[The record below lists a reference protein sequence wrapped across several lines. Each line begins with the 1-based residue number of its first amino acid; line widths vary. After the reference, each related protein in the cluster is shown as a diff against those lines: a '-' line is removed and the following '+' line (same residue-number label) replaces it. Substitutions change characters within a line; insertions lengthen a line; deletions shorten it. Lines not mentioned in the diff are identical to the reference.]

1 MTERLTLENLSRFTG
16 EPPERLEDWR
26 RRGLLKGS
34 EDDGFV
40 HEDIERV
47 RLVTLCL
54 RRGIAL
60 DDIVEAAGQQGMIE
74 RYVELVSAESGG
86 HWYSLAEAAETMS
99 LDVETVRR
107 LWAATGFTAEQGEM
121 LTDDDIEAIAVFKGL
136 MDAGFPENALVEG
149 ARVYSDSLS
158 RVAEMESKLFH
169 FYIHKRLE
177 AEGVSEDELLRRLEA
192 AGDTARP
199 LIEPAIL
206 YFHRKSWQR
215 SIREDCVM
223 HVAEVAGLIKTG
235 DVPGQL
241 QAAVVFIDLSS
252 FTPLAE
258 AMGDATAADVLERFS
273 IIVRRAVGAYDGR
286 IVKQIG
292 DAFMLFFLS
301 ARSAVACALEIDAK
315 AAKEPQFPA
324 VRAGI
329 QWGDLLYREGD
340 YVGSNVNIAARL
352 ASEADRHQVLVTAE
366 VRREAAGVEGIEFM
380 RLGKR
385 TLKGLGG
392 RFELYAARST
402 SRAVEEKHI
411 DPVCGME
418 LAPAEVAAHL
428 TLEGEERCF
437 CSEDCLRKFIA
448 APERYQ
454 K

>member
-1 MTERLTLENLSRFTG
+1 MSAGITLQDLSRFTG
-16 EPPERLEDWR
+16 EPSERLSDWR

-34 EDDGFV
+34 DTDGFTR
-40 HEDIERV
+40 EDIERV

-60 DDIVEAAGQQGMIE
+60 DDIVDAAQRHEMID
-74 RYVELVSAESGG
+74 RYVEMASESATGR
-86 HWYSLAEAAETMS
+86 WYSLAEAAEAS
-99 LDVETVRR
+99 GFDIDTVRR
-107 LWAATGFTAEQGEM
+107 LWDATGFAADQGEM
-121 LTDDDIEAIAVFKGL
+121 LSDDDIEAMTVFKRL
-136 MDAGFPENALVEG
+136 MDAGFPENSLVEG
-149 ARVYSDSLS
+149 GRVYADSLA

-169 FYIHKRLE
+169 FYIHKRLQ
-177 AEGVSEDELLRRLEA
+177 AEGIPEEELLRRVEA
-192 AGDTARP
+192 AGETARP
-199 LIEPAIL
+199 LIEPSIL
-206 YFHRKSWQR
+206 YFHRKAWQR
-215 SIREDCVM
+215 AIREDWVM
-223 HVAEVAGLIKTG
+223 HVAEEVGLTKPG

-258 AMGDATAADVLERFS
+258 AMGDATAADVLDRFS
-273 IIVRRAVGAYDGR
+273 QIVRRSVGSFDGR

-292 DAFMLFFLS
+292 DAFMLYFQS
-301 ARSAVACALEIDAK
+301 ARSAVACALEIDSE

-352 ASEADRHQVLVTAE
+352 ASEADRHQVLVTAD
-366 VRREAAGVEGIEFM
+366 VRKEAAGTEGIEFAG
-380 RLGKR
+380 LGKR

-392 RFELYAARST
+392 SFELYAARS
-402 SRAVEEKHI
+402 SASGDAEKHI

-418 LAPAEVAAHL
+418 MSLAEVAARL
-428 TLEGEERCF
+428 TLEGEERTF

-448 APERYQ
+448 APERYGP
-454 K
+454 